1 MFIGW
6 GDHPHKVLYHV
17 EESVSMIHLGQDD
30 PLAAL
35 NHYINGHSLIFYLMQ
50 PIYFSNFVWFFQ
62 S

>member
-1 MFIGW
+1 
-6 GDHPHKVLYHV
+6 
-17 EESVSMIHLGQDD
+17 MIHLGQDD